1 MFPETKVNYF
11 SLLISLKH
19 FSRAYLKFKW
29 NVFDSN
35 ENLDELASKIENSNL
50 ANLNIASSTLH
61 F

>member
-1 MFPETKVNYF
+1 MFPETNVNYF

-19 FSRAYLKFKW
+19 FYPAYLKFKW

-50 ANLNIASSTLH
+50 ANLNIASTTLQ